1 MKINVN
7 DLKPGMVIDY
17 KGQNLKIIST
27 EHMKMG
33 RQSGFL
39 QAKMKNLTSGTTI
52 SKRFNGGEKV
62 EKCHYQEVQS
72 NLSYK
77 DGDMLVL

>member
-39 QAKMKNLTSGTTI
+39 QAKMKNLSSGTTI
-52 SKRFNGGEKV
+52 SKKILMNGGELLLG
-62 EKCHYQEVQS
+62 Y
-72 NLSYK
+72 
-77 DGDMLVL
+77 